1 LGESATSVERITI
14 RDKRVT
20 SAMITITL
28 AVGALLCAVP
38 LATEAQQA
46 GRVYR
51 IGVLEVVGA
60 ASNAEHLSAF
70 RQGLRELGYVEGQN
84 LVIEYRSAD
93 GRAERY
99 LDLASELVR
108 LNVDV
113 IVTRG
118 TPAALAAKRATGT
131 TPIVMASSGDPVAEG
146 IVASLARPGGNVTG
160 FHIMAP
166 AALGGKRLQLLK
178 EVAPGSS
185 RVGILWNSHDIQS
198 PLIVR
203 ETERVARA
211 MGVQLKSLEVPRA
224 WPSRPSKALDQ
235 AFEEAM
241 LGQVDLDALIAVE
254 DYLMLTGRTMVVGF
268 AAMSRLPAIY
278 GLREFVDAG
287 GLMSYGT
294 DRRDLFRRS
303 ATYVH
308 RILSGARPAD
318 LPVEEPTKF
327 ELAINL
333 KTAKALGLMIP
344 PSLLQRAEYIIQ

>member
-1 LGESATSVERITI
+1 VTSVDTRTI
-14 RDKRVT
+14 RVR
-20 SAMITITL
+20 IIL
-28 AVGALLCAVP
+28 AVGALLCAVTF
-38 LATEAQQA
+38 AAEAQPA
-46 GRVYR
+46 DKVYR

-60 ASNAEHLSAF
+60 ASNAENLRAF
-70 RQGLRELGYVEGQN
+70 RQVLREFGYVEGQN
-84 LVIEYRSAD
+84 FVIEYRSAD
-93 GRAERY
+93 GRAERF

-108 LNVDV
+108 LGVDV
-113 IVTRG
+113 MVTRG
-118 TPAALAAKRATGT
+118 TPAALAAKRATGM

-166 AALGGKRLQLLK
+166 PELGGKRLQLLK
-178 EVAPGSS
+178 EAAPATS
-185 RVGILWNSHDIQS
+185 RVGILWNPADIQS

-203 ETERVARA
+203 EAEKVARA

-224 WPSRPSKALDQ
+224 WPSRPSKAFDQ
-235 AFEEAM
+235 AFEEAL
-241 LGQVDLDALIAVE
+241 LGHQVDALIAVE
-254 DYLMLTGRTMVVGF
+254 DLLMFNGRTLVADF

-303 ATYVH
+303 AIYVH
-308 RILSGARPAD
+308 RILTGARPAD
-318 LPVEEPTKF
+318 LPVEQPTKF

-333 KTAKALGLMIP
+333 KTAKVLGLRIP
-344 PSLLQRAEYIIQ
+344 PSLLQRADYIVQ